1 MNWLMNMNFTRTLSI
16 LLAAGSGFA
25 VHCASAATKVDFAK
39 DIAPIFEKS
48 CVECHGAEKQKGKL
62 RLDTKEATFKGGE
75 NGDAVV
81 AGKPDKSDVYR
92 RVVLAKGHDDI
103 MPPKGDPLS
112 KAQQDLI
119 KAWIEQGADW
129 PAGLALKSGAPGEG
143 PKAAVDPAKIAGPK
157 PTPAELKAVAELAK
171 YGVNARE
178 LANGVNWRYA
188 NFRTAGSKFD
198 PKAFALLKD
207 IANLQEL
214 NLSAVE
220 LKDADLANIAGLKN
234 LAVLNLSG
242 STVTDAGLAHLKNLG
257 DLASLNLFNT
267 KITDAAVKHL
277 AALKSLKTIYIFE
290 TKITDAG
297 AAELAKALP
306 KTRIDRG
313 WDLKELAKIDAAA
326 KEAQAKAE
334 AAKAA
339 EKKADP
345 KKAAD
350 PAAKTD
356 KAKKKKK

>member
-1 MNWLMNMNFTRTLSI
+1 MNLLMNMNFSRTVSI
-16 LLAAGSGFA
+16 LLAAGFGFA
-25 VHCASAATKVDFAK
+25 ANSAFAAAKVDFAK

-81 AGKPDKSDVYR
+81 AGKPDKSDAYR
-92 RVVLAKGHDDI
+92 RVMLPKGHDDI

-119 KAWIEQGADW
+119 KAWIEQGAEW
-129 PAGLALKSGAPGEG
+129 PAGLALKGGAGG
-143 PKAAVDPAKIAGPK
+143 PKEAVDPAKVAGPK
-157 PTPAELKAVAELAK
+157 PTAAELKAVTELAK
-171 YGVNARE
+171 YGVSARE
-178 LANGVNWRYA
+178 IANGVNWRYA

-198 PKAFALLKD
+198 SKAFALLKD

-220 LKDADLANIAGLKN
+220 LKDSDLANIAGLKN
-234 LAVLNLSG
+234 LAVLNLSA

-257 DLASLNLFNT
+257 NLASLNLFNT
-267 KITDAAVKHL
+267 KITDAGVKHL
-277 AALKSLKTIYIFE
+277 TGLKNLKTLYIFE
-290 TKITDAG
+290 SKITDAG

-345 KKAAD
+345 KKAD
-350 PAAKTD
+350 AATEKK
-356 KAKKKKK
+356 KAKKKK